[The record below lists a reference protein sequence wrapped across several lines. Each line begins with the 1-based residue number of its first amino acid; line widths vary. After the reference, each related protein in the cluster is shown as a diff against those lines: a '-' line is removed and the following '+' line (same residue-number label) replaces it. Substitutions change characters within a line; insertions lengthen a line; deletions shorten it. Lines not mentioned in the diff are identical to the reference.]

1 MELEFKII
9 LFPRS
14 HAHTKFFFFLILTG
28 IFGSNIPRMGEKKLL
43 ENLCLAHYE
52 GRRRL
57 GKQAYM
63 ENNITMVLK

>member
-1 MELEFKII
+1 
-9 LFPRS
+9 
-14 HAHTKFFFFLILTG
+14 
-28 IFGSNIPRMGEKKLL
+28 MGEKKLL

-63 ENNITMVLK
+63 ENNITMVLKSKRCMWTGFVWLRADFRDMLSLRCA